1 MKQQEFERRYDANW
15 QALDDW
21 LHLPTSQRAAAAN
34 NIAAEFPTRYREL
47 CHQLA
52 IAKQR
57 RYSTHLIERLN
68 RIALLAHHRFYA
80 DYGRERGRWLRFFII
95 DFPQALRANALLIAL
110 STALF
115 ILPAI
120 AIGLGCYW
128 QSDLIYSVLPIEQV
142 QHFDDMYRPGLD
154 RIGRNRQTDTDLLM
168 FGYYIKN
175 NIGVAFR
182 TFASGMLFGVGSI
195 FFMVYNGVMMG
206 AVTGYVS
213 AHGYTDT
220 FFPFVIGHGAFEL
233 TAIVF
238 SGAAGLKLGLALLA
252 PGQHSRL
259 AALRIAGREA
269 MLLMYGV
276 IAMLT
281 VAAFLEGF
289 WSSQASLPNS
299 TKYAVGTVLWCA
311 VIIYAV
317 GMGRNRAA

>member
-1 MKQQEFERRYDANW
+1 MKQQEFEQRYESQW
-15 QALDDW
+15 QTLEEW
-21 LHLPTSQRAAAAN
+21 LQLPSPERAAKTN
-34 NIAAEFPTRYREL
+34 SIALEFPTRYRAL

-57 RYSTHLIERLN
+57 RYSTHLVERLN
-68 RIALLAHHRFYA
+68 RIALLAHHRFYS
-80 DYGRERGRWLRFFII
+80 DYGRERGRWLRFFVI

-110 STALF
+110 SAALF

-128 QSDLIYSVLPIEQV
+128 HRDLIYSVLSIEQV
-142 QHFDDMYRPGLD
+142 QHFDEMYRPGLQ

-182 TFASGMLFGVGSI
+182 TFASGMLLGVGSI
-195 FFMVYNGVMMG
+195 FFMIYNGVMMG
-206 AVTGYVS
+206 AVTGYIS
-213 AHGYTDT
+213 SHGYTNT

-238 SGAAGLKLGLALLA
+238 SGAAGLKLGLAVLA
-252 PGQHSRL
+252 PGQFSRL
-259 AALRIAGREA
+259 TALRMAGREA
-269 MLLMYGV
+269 MVLMYGV

-281 VAAFLEGF
+281 IAAFLEGF
-289 WSSQASLPNS
+289 WSSQANLPNS
-299 TKYAVGTVLWCA
+299 IKYSAGIALWCA
-311 VIIYAV
+311 VILYAV